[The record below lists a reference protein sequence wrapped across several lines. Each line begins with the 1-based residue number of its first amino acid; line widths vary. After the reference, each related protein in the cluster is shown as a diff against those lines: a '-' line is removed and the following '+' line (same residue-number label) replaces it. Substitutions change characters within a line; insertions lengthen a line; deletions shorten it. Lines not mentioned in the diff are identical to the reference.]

1 MRNYRED
8 FFDFYNHFVNDSIF
22 QLERLHRPLSFV
34 TVDHED
40 EFQILE
46 TTLDEGQWFSFR
58 PPMLKER
65 LTIVHYGQK
74 EMPDANQKIIEFKGF
89 GNGFSN
95 TLYFEYHGGKWILM
109 KFEDLS
115 D

>member
-1 MRNYRED
+1 MKELTDY
-8 FFDFYNHFVNDSIF
+8 S
-22 QLERLHRPLSFV
+22 
-34 TVDHED
+34 
-40 EFQILE
+40 
-46 TTLDEGQWFSFR
+46 
-58 PPMLKER
+58 PMLKER
-65 LTIVHYGQK
+65 LTNVHYGQK
-74 EMPDANQKIIEFKGF
+74 EMPDTNQKIIEFKGF